1 MPEIARLQI
10 ALERARQPE
19 VIELVDELDAYQS
32 VLYPPESHHGIDM
45 DALSQPNV
53 LFAVLRG
60 EEGGAMG
67 CGAIVVGKDYGEIKR
82 MFVRPHFRGRGAAKA
97 LLAFLEGEAARVGC
111 TLLMLETGISQ
122 PEALALYARCGYARR
137 GPFGDYWNDPLS
149 VFMSKQIGGDAS

>member
-1 MPEIARLQI
+1 MPETARLQI
-10 ALERARQPE
+10 ALEPARQPE
-19 VIELVDELDAYQS
+19 VIALVDELDAYQS

-60 EEGGAMG
+60 EKGDAMG
-67 CGAIVVGKDYGEIKR
+67 CGAIVVGKGYGEIKR

-111 TLLMLETGISQ
+111 TLLMLETGVSQ

-149 VFMSKQIGGDAS
+149 VFMSKQIGGNAS

>member
-1 MPEIARLQI
+1 MPETARIQI
-10 ALERARQPE
+10 ALEPARQPE
-19 VIELVDELDAYQS
+19 VIALVDELDAYQS

-60 EEGGAMG
+60 EEGAAVG
-67 CGAIVVGKDYGEIKR
+67 CGAIVVGKEYGEIKR

-97 LLAFLEGEAARVGC
+97 LLVFLEGEAARLGC

>member
-1 MPEIARLQI
+1 MPEMLKLPI
-10 ALERARQPE
+10 ALEPARQPD
-19 VIELVDELDAYQS
+19 VIALVDELDAYQS

-53 LFAVLRG
+53 LFAVLRD
-60 EEGGAMG
+60 EEGGAVG
-67 CGAIVVGKDYGEIKR
+67 CGAIVVGKEYGEIKR

-97 LLAFLEGEAARVGC
+97 LLAFLEGEAARSGC

-122 PEALALYARCGYARR
+122 PEALALYARCGYLRR

-149 VFMSKQIGGDAS
+149 VFMSKQIGSKAP

>member
-1 MPEIARLQI
+1 MPETAKLQI
-10 ALERARQPE
+10 ALEPARQPE
-19 VIELVDELDAYQS
+19 VIALVDELDAYQS

-60 EEGGAMG
+60 EEGSAMG
-67 CGAIVVGKDYGEIKR
+67 CGAIVLGKDYGEIKR
-82 MFVRPHFRGRGAAKA
+82 MFVRPQFRGRGAAKT
-97 LLAFLEGEAARVGC
+97 LLAFLEAEAAQRGC
-111 TLLMLETGISQ
+111 TLLMLETGVSQ

-149 VFMSKQIGGDAS
+149 VFMSRQIEGKAP